1 MRVSSRS
8 SRSHSSSVCVLPS
21 CVTVAAASSLVAFS
35 TASMAEFGIAMHDA
49 ERVAGLVEI
58 AEARERELHVAHF
71 AQRAAAD
78 DALVG
83 EHFGGGGIRAR
94 ELGDRGGRRGRL
106 SGTGGNAAAG
116 AAFP

>member
-21 CVTVAAASSLVAFS
+21 CVTVRAGIELGGLQHRVDGRFR
-35 TASMAEFGIAMHDA
+35 IAMHDA

-83 EHFGGGGIRAR
+83 QHFGGGGIARA
-94 ELGDRGGRRGRL
+94 
-106 SGTGGNAAAG
+106 
-116 AAFP
+116 